1 MNRSSTVAEL
11 TAYFE
16 HAGNESGVLEQADS
30 RAGSGGQTVQEF
42 CRERGRGVYSFY
54 RWRKRLRE
62 DGAVR
67 FALVETRPTG
77 DSRGDTTLELVLTN
91 GERLRIGSGVDAA
104 TLRIVLE
111 AVRP

>member
-1 MNRSSTVAEL
+1 MQETRREYWSKLIV
-11 TAYFE
+11 
-16 HAGNESGVLEQADS
+16 EQEAS
-30 RAGSGGQTVQEF
+30 GQTVREF

-67 FALVETRPTG
+67 FALVETRPTA
-77 DSRGDTTLELVLTN
+77 DSRGDAMLELVLTN